1 MRLYSILRNY
11 LVYDN
16 EPKGA
21 LHFYILYIFRLLY
34 DPKKRG
40 VTELVLKYS
49 RYIVNDRDNKK
60 LFSLRSFGG
69 NTKSRGINF
78 YKKEPDTVEWIS
90 NFDHN
95 SSFLDVGA
103 NVGIFSLYA
112 GKQGHKVIS
121 VEPESLNFSLLN
133 LNIYDNSLNN
143 KVIAFPI
150 CFNDINKFDI
160 LQLSELN
167 WGKSGHNFQNQN
179 EILHK
184 SDYIKQGSFGTTVDN
199 FLNQINFNP
208 KYIKIDVDGN
218 ELKVLSGMTDIL
230 ESHICKSLLIELE
243 SESQIERECID
254 LLCKFNYKTVSK
266 KKVYEKGHS
275 TNYIFEPEI

>member
-16 EPKGA
+16 QPKGS
-21 LHFYILYIFRLLY
+21 LHFYILFLFRLFY

-49 RYIVNDRDNKK
+49 RYVVNDKGNKK
-60 LFSLRSFGG
+60 LFSLRNFGG

-90 NFDHN
+90 NFDLN
-95 SSFLDVGA
+95 SSFLDIGA

-112 GKQGHKVIS
+112 GKYGHKVIS
-121 VEPESLNFSLLN
+121 VEPESLNFALLN
-133 LNIYDNSLNN
+133 LNIFDNLLNN
-143 KVIAFPI
+143 NVIAFPI
-150 CFNDINKFDI
+150 CFNDTNKFDT

-179 EILHK
+179 EILHE
-184 SDYIKQGSFGTTVDN
+184 SDYIKQGSFGATVDN
-199 FLNQINFNP
+199 FIKQIDFKP

-218 ELKVLSGMTDIL
+218 ELRVLNGMIETL
-230 ESHICKSLLIELE
+230 KSQICKSLLIEID
-243 SESQIERECID
+243 SETVIEKECKE
-254 LLCKFNYKTVSK
+254 LLGKYNYKIVSK
-266 KKVYEKGHS
+266 RKVYEKGQS
-275 TNYIFEPEI
+275 INYIFEPDI